1 MRSWIVAF
9 VVLAACKGGKHE
21 QEPPVAAK
29 PAIAVPKVEV
39 ATVLGTIE
47 DPPPFLVILDEHG
60 TLRIDAVASW
70 NDLAT
75 KDLEAGAKSADLD
88 TIDRRTRDAFAMRP
102 SPLETLAH
110 WDEMQK
116 IEDDF
121 AKLERAPS
129 TLDDPPPPE
138 EEVLPEEEDES
149 GGTVMVLED
158 GVKRHPNDRVEGQDE
173 VAKHAEDPVVA
184 RRRQMGKRGP
194 LHGFAKHRDTPNAD
208 GTPRRVADVAGE
220 VIESGKLERPRTV
233 IFVPSTAKA
242 TKLIELVA
250 RLEGSI
256 VVSQADALRP
266 LRVSFANARDPVG
279 SPTYW
284 LEARVSAKGLAVEA
298 VPDPPIELASL
309 DGKALAV
316 ALDKART
323 ARGAQ
328 PLAPVDVLVDPDVDA
343 QRLVDVIVA
352 LDTAGVRMI
361 GLGAMPSAEELQR
374 RGKHIPT
381 VTPGRAVA
389 QGDLDKQVI
398 RRVVREHRAKIVSCY
413 VTALLAKPGLAGTVM
428 VQFFI
433 APTGKVTSAS
443 AHGVALEVASCVG
456 EVIEQLEFPPPKGG
470 GGVQVNYPFTM
481 RP

>member
-1 MRSWIVAF
+1 MF

-21 QEPPVAAK
+21 QK

-39 ATVLGTIE
+39 ATVLGTVE
-47 DPPPFLVILDEHG
+47 DPPPFLVIVDEVG
-60 TLRIDAVASW
+60 TLRINAVASW
-70 NDLAT
+70 KDLAT
-75 KDLEAGAKSADLD
+75 KDLKAGAKSADLD
-88 TIDRRTRDAFAMRP
+88 TIDRRTSEAFAMRQA
-102 SPLETLAH
+102 PLKTLAF

-121 AKLERAPS
+121 AKLDRAPS

-138 EEVLPEEEDES
+138 EEDEDES
-149 GGTVMVLED
+149 GGTGTAMALDD
-158 GVKRHPNDRVEGQDE
+158 GVKHHPNDADRGDGRDE
-173 VAKHAEDPVVA
+173 MAKTADDPVVE

-233 IFVPSTAKA
+233 IFVPPTAKA
-242 TKLIELVA
+242 TKLIELAA

-266 LRVSFANARDPVG
+266 LRVSFANERDPVG
-279 SPTYW
+279 RPTYW
-284 LEARVSAKGLAVEA
+284 LEARVSAKGLTVEA
-298 VPDPPIELASL
+298 VPDTPIELASL
-309 DGKALAV
+309 DSKALAA

-328 PLAPVDVLVDPDVDA
+328 PLAPVDVLVDTDVDA

-361 GLGAMPSAEELQR
+361 GLGAMPSAEERQR
-374 RGKHIPT
+374 RGKRMPA
-381 VTPGRAVA
+381 VTPGPPIA
-389 QGDLDKQVI
+389 QGDLDKPVI
-398 RRVVREHRAKIVSCY
+398 RRVVSKHRDKIVYCY
-413 VTALLAKPGLAGTVM
+413 EKALLAKPGLAGTVM

-433 APTGKVTSAS
+433 APTGKVTSVS
-443 AHGVALEVASCVG
+443 AHGVAPEVASCVA
-456 EVIEQLEFPPPKGG
+456 EVIKQLEFPPPTGG

-481 RP
+481 RQ